1 MTSGAVTPRLSAY
14 DDASRSAAEAVRNS
28 TEYLGRARAA
38 RQREAVAKVRAELR
52 RRAPARSW
60 GPGDRVLLLGAAVA
74 VVCAAVALIVSS
86 MGLFA

>member
-14 DDASRSAAEAVRNS
+14 DEASRSAAEAVRNS
-28 TEYLGRARAA
+28 AEYLSRARAE
-38 RQREAVAKVRAELR
+38 RRREAVAMVRAELR

-60 GPGDRVLLLGAAVA
+60 GPVDRMLLLGAAVA
-74 VVCAAVALIVSS
+74 LVCAALALIVSS